1 MKPEDFFLDAWKQ
14 QLDSGFRAFE
24 VLLEGATKLHEVQL
38 DAVCGAHAD
47 AVATQ
52 KKIAQAADASEVLK
66 LQAQWAA
73 ANMESFMAY
82 WRLMHEAMSETNTD
96 LANCLKRKAA

>member
-1 MKPEDFFLDAWKQ
+1 MKSENLFLDTWKQ
-14 QLDSGFRAFE
+14 QLDVGFRTFE
-24 VLLEGATKLHEVQL
+24 TLLEGATKLHEVQL
-38 DAVCGAHAD
+38 DAACGAHAD

-52 KKIAQAADASEVLK
+52 KKIAQAADASEVLT

-73 ANMESFMAY
+73 ANMENWMAY